1 MVQTNKSK
9 LEFNRYGEINEEFEP
24 APISDNAN
32 VGELGRNSRLAI
44 DW

>member
-32 VGELGRNSRLAI
+32 VVLEKKVFT
-44 DW
+44 